1 MNNPFMKS
9 NQLINIGRNYD
20 YQTFM
25 TDYKNSKK
33 KKSYL
38 WHTKSQQLT
47 LKIIDD
53 FK

>member
-33 KKSYL
+33 KKKLSMT
-38 WHTKSQQLT
+38 HQKST
-47 LKIIDD
+47 IN
-53 FK
+53 FKNH